1 MPCEGRP
8 PVQGAREGEEDFM
21 TALQMEI
28 LTLYRQAS
36 PELKKEFMSLVK
48 AMAEQ
53 KPVPVRREA
62 RHEQG

>member
-1 MPCEGRP
+1 
-8 PVQGAREGEEDFM
+8 M

-36 PELKKEFMSLVK
+36 PEFKKEFMSLVK

-53 KPVPVRREA
+53 KPALIQREA
-62 RHEQG
+62 QHE

>member
-1 MPCEGRP
+1 
-8 PVQGAREGEEDFM
+8 M